1 MSRFWKIALPV
12 VLVLVAAGFAGWW
25 FLLRD
30 DAPPEARLV
39 ARDAPAATTA
49 GTTTATST
57 GTTGSPAGTTASGA
71 TGRGDD
77 RRSGRRIARR
87 HLDRAAGR
95 RGLRRLPRD
104 RAVRRGDHREDR
116 GRPVPAVTGT
126 VVVAAEGQ
134 GATIPSA
141 SVEVDMTQLTSD
153 SEPPRQPPPQRRPG
167 DRRVPHGD
175 LRAHPADRARRR
187 TRARR
192 AVRRPGDRE
201 PHAPRRHEGGHD
213 PLSVRWSGEFIDV
226 AGQLPIVLADY
237 QIDPPNVG
245 GFVSVAED
253 GILEL
258 QLSFVPA

>member
-25 FLLRD
+25 FFLRD

-39 ARDAPAATTA
+39 ARDAPATTTRHDDGDHDGPDDGDAGRRRPRDGA
-49 GTTTATST
+49 GTTAAPA
-57 GTTGSPAGTTASGA
+57 GASPAGTWTVQQGDEVFAGYRVTEQFAGETIEKTAV
-71 TGRGDD
+71 GRS
-77 RRSGRRIARR
+77 R
-87 HLDRAAGR
+87 
-95 RGLRRLPRD
+95 
-104 RAVRRGDHREDR
+104 
-116 GRPVPAVTGT
+116 AVTGT
-126 VVVAAEGQ
+126 VVVTAEGQ
-134 GATIPSA
+134 GTTISDA

-153 SEPPRQPPPQRRPG
+153 S
-167 DRRVPHGD
+167 DRRDNRLRGDGLETDEFPTATFELTQPIELAAAPELGVPFDVQATGNLTLHGV
-175 LRAHPADRARRR
+175 
-187 TRARR
+187 TKE
-192 AVRRPGDRE
+192 VTI
-201 PHAPRRHEGGHD
+201 

-226 AGQLPIVLADY
+226 AGQLPIVLADF

>member
-25 FLLRD
+25 FFLRD

-39 ARDAPAATTA
+39 ARDAPATTTA
-49 GTTTATST
+49 ATTTATTTDPTT
-57 GTTGSPAGTTASGA
+57 GTPAGTTATGGA
-71 TGRGDD
+71 GTTAAPADASPAGTWTVQPGDEVFAGYRVTEQFAGETIEKTAVGRS
-77 RRSGRRIARR
+77 R
-87 HLDRAAGR
+87 
-95 RGLRRLPRD
+95 
-104 RAVRRGDHREDR
+104 
-116 GRPVPAVTGT
+116 AVTGT
-126 VVVAAEGQ
+126 VVVTAEGQ
-134 GATIPSA
+134 GTTIAEA

-153 SEPPRQPPPQRRPG
+153 SGRRDNRLRG
-167 DRRVPHGD
+167 DGLETDEFPTATFELTQAIELAAAPELGVPFDVQATGTLTLHGV
-175 LRAHPADRARRR
+175 AKEVAI
-187 TRARR
+187 
-192 AVRRPGDRE
+192 
-201 PHAPRRHEGGHD
+201 

-237 QIDPPNVG
+237 QINPPNVG